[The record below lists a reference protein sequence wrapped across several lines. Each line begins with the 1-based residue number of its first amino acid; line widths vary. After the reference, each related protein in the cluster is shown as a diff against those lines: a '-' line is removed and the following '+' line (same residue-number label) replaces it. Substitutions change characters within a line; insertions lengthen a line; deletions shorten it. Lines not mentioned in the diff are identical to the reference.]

1 MQKKFLKNLAFL
13 LVLNLLVKPFWILG
27 IDRQV
32 FNVVGTEDYGFYFTV
47 LNFSMLFTVLLDLG
61 INSFNNRNIAQNNKL
76 LNKHLAGIGTLKII
90 LGILYAIIVL
100 LIGYLIGY
108 RGRQIELL
116 IVVAFNQIIWSMV
129 LYLRTNIS
137 GLLLFTLD
145 SVLSVMDRLLMI
157 IFVGILLWSGI
168 FKGKFTIEW
177 FVFSQT
183 AAYLITFAV
192 ALTAVLYHAGKLKF
206 NWNPAFYI
214 LILKKSFPFA
224 LLALLMS
231 FYNRIDPVLI
241 ERLLPAGQGDY
252 QSGIYSAA
260 FRLLDAGQNF
270 AALFAVLLLP
280 MFAKMIKERQN
291 IEDLLNLSFSLIITA
306 SLIIAAVSMFFSEKL
321 MLLMYKPYPGESQL
335 DFNMRILESAAVFRV
350 LMFSFVAISTN
361 YIFGTLLTAN
371 NSLKLL
377 NLIALGGMIINIVVN
392 VILIPQYKA
401 YGSSFASLSS
411 QALTGGLNMVV
422 AYRIFKIK
430 PNWFLWSRIVAVFLL
445 TAAISW
451 FINNYS
457 EMSLLASLTVSV
469 LSGIVLALSLRLVN
483 IRQVVEILKSKE

>member
-76 LNKHLAGIGTLKII
+76 LTKHLAGIGTLKIL
-90 LGILYAIIVL
+90 LGILYAVVVL
-100 LIGYLIGY
+100 STGYLIGY

-116 IVVAFNQIIWSMV
+116 VIVAFNQIIWSFV

-157 IFVGILLWSGI
+157 IFVGVLLWSGI

-183 AAYLITFAV
+183 AAYLITFSV

-350 LMFSFVAISTN
+350 LMFSFVAISIN

-377 NLIALGGMIINIVVN
+377 NYIALGGMIINIVVN
-392 VILIPQYKA
+392 VALIPQYKA

-411 QALTGGLNMVV
+411 QALTGGLNMLV
-422 AYRIFKIK
+422 AYKIFKIK
-430 PNWFLWSRIVAVFLL
+430 PNWSMWGRIAGVFLL
-445 TAAISW
+445 TAVTSW
-451 FINNYS
+451 FMNNYS
-457 EMSLLASLTVSV
+457 GMSLSISLTFSV
-469 LSGIVLALSLRLVN
+469 MVGIIFALTLRLIN
-483 IRQVVEILKSKE
+483 IKEVLQILKSKE

>member
-90 LGILYAIIVL
+90 LGVLYAIIVL

-116 IVVAFNQIIWSMV
+116 VVVAFNQIIWSMV

-145 SVLSVMDRLLMI
+145 SILSVMDRLLMI

-192 ALTAVLYHAGKLKF
+192 ALTVVLYHAGKLKF

-321 MLLMYKPYPGESQL
+321 MLLMYKPYPGETNL
-335 DFNMRILESAAVFRV
+335 DFNMRILESASVFRV

-392 VILIPQYKA
+392 VVLIPQYKA

-411 QALTGGLNMVV
+411 QALTGGLNMIV
-422 AYRIFKIK
+422 AYKIFKIK
-430 PNWFLWSRIVAVFLL
+430 PNWFLWSRIVVVFLL

-457 EMSLLASLTVSV
+457 EMSLLASLTISV
-469 LSGIVLALSLRLVN
+469 LSGIVLALTLRLVN
-483 IRQVVEILKSKE
+483 IRQVVEILKNKE